1 MKKILIIILL
11 GLLTYTPVLFNR
23 FVWDDEVMFQK
34 AASIP
39 ANVYFR
45 PAISAVYST
54 IYNLF
59 GPRPFFFHFFQ
70 LIFHIATAVLI
81 YYLFRR
87 FF

>member
-1 MKKILIIILL
+1 MKKISIIIFL
-11 GLLTYTPVLFNR
+11 GLLIYSFGLFNG

-59 GPRPFFFHFFQ
+59 
-70 LIFHIATAVLI
+70 
-81 YYLFRR
+81 
-87 FF
+87 